1 MKKVVGLDRKLKRIW
16 LDVALDYLGLGGD
29 DKSLRNYMDSQLIES
44 LPSKESRAKVLA
56 IVLRVWSTIPQERI
70 WLRNRAIELLP
81 RISGHERIW
90 LHWGMTALAYP
101 FFRDGAE
108 VIGRLL
114 SLQDDFTTRH
124 VQDRVVAGW
133 GDRTTCKLAARYLL
147 NTLEDWELLRP
158 TESQGHFLPTNKLKS
173 ESTELQLWL
182 LEALL
187 TASESNEI
195 EAQQLLRL
203 PEVFPFAITI
213 GLSDL
218 RKSDY
223 LAIHR
228 QGLDMDMVGLNRKS
242 GLPPAIDEEQKEKLP
257 KTGKVKAAKGKV
269 KTERQHTQKKPRRD
283 DEKILRR
290 VITAAL
296 RNTDTNTLASRSDR
310 LFRFHEAYERV
321 DGPFDHQLRQC
332 IELYRDG
339 HFEPCRTFASNVI
352 DQMVQPP
359 RKLKANKLTIGSF
372 EKCTSDLV
380 RKRFI
385 DESLKEK
392 LVSARK
398 ELDEPTHQSVQAGDS
413 SESAARVMLELLVE
427 LDSSLRTDA
436 LFK

>member
-1 MKKVVGLDRKLKRIW
+1 M
-16 LDVALDYLGLGGD
+16 
-29 DKSLRNYMDSQLIES
+29 
-44 LPSKESRAKVLA
+44 
-56 IVLRVWSTIPQERI
+56 
-70 WLRNRAIELLP
+70 
-81 RISGHERIW
+81 
-90 LHWGMTALAYP
+90 
-101 FFRDGAE
+101 
-108 VIGRLL
+108 
-114 SLQDDFTTRH
+114 
-124 VQDRVVAGW
+124 
-133 GDRTTCKLAARYLL
+133 
-147 NTLEDWELLRP
+147 
-158 TESQGHFLPTNKLKS
+158 KS

-242 GLPPAIDEEQKEKLP
+242 GLSPAIDDEQKEKLP
-257 KTGKVKAAKGKV
+257 KTGKVKAAKVKV
-269 KTERQHTQKKPRRD
+269 KTDRGNTQTKPRRD

-296 RNTDTNTLASRSDR
+296 KSTDTKTLTSRSDR

-339 HFEPCRTFASNVI
+339 HFEPCRTFSLNV
-352 DQMVQPP
+352 
-359 RKLKANKLTIGSF
+359 
-372 EKCTSDLV
+372 
-380 RKRFI
+380 
-385 DESLKEK
+385 
-392 LVSARK
+392 
-398 ELDEPTHQSVQAGDS
+398 SVHWPI
-413 SESAARVMLELLVE
+413 LE
-427 LDSSLRTDA
+427 
-436 LFK
+436 F